1 MPELQTLQG
10 GLEARDDAKKQS
22 WIVAAAP
29 LAGNNVLVGLAMRQW
44 QLFTPTYLRVGTDF
58 FLPILMLGLAWVAIW
73 LSTER
78 QITQWINYLRRI
90 AAAYRGGHYGA
101 KPRARRRAGGI
112 PPARQRH
119 GGDGRR
125 HPGPRHAPQGRH
137 LAEERC

>member
-29 LAGNNVLVGLAMRQW
+29 LAGNTSSSDRRCASAAVHADLSAR
-44 QLFTPTYLRVGTDF
+44 RHDF

-101 KPRARRRAGGI
+101 KPALDGAPEEFRLLGSAMERWPPASRTATRASGTPSRRR
-112 PPARQRH
+112 
-119 GGDGRR
+119 
-125 HPGPRHAPQGRH
+125 
-137 LAEERC
+137 RC